1 MAARVISK
9 LYYNS
14 QYNGKLM
21 QNWKKVERLGMCSYP
36 WTNLN
41 ARDFLVSFI
50 FKMMKG
56 FQDGILTCI
65 ILKADWGTTAS

>member
-1 MAARVISK
+1 
-9 LYYNS
+9 
-14 QYNGKLM
+14 
-21 QNWKKVERLGMCSYP
+21 MCSYP
-36 WTNLN
+36 WANLN

-65 ILKADWGTTAS
+65 ILKADWGTAAS